1 MSTSSRTSNSERNIM
16 RGDDAANNN
25 MTTIIKIGSHS
36 SVIISHGNTSS
47 VSESSSKT
55 AGGQQEDG
63 KEDTRINLTT
73 KIRELDDTEEDSESS
88 SDFDDVTVSHRDEG
102 ITASPKSSTSGA
114 STLSSGIESGIS
126 CGGGDSVVV
135 VGGGGAMHHPMSTRS
150 GHYLSFI
157 WFKFCNQGSLFERYE
172 REKYLA

>member
-1 MSTSSRTSNSERNIM
+1 M
-16 RGDDAANNN
+16 RGDDVANNN

-55 AGGQQEDG
+55 AGRQQEGG

-73 KIRELDDTEEDSESS
+73 NIRELDDTEEDSS

-102 ITASPKSSTSGA
+102 IAASPKSSTSGA

-135 VGGGGAMHHPMSTRS
+135 VGGGAMHHSMSTRS

-157 WFKFCNQGSLFERYE
+157 LFKLCNQGSWFERYE

>member
-1 MSTSSRTSNSERNIM
+1 MSTSSTTSNSERKIM
-16 RGDDAANNN
+16 RGDDVANNN

-73 KIRELDDTEEDSESS
+73 KIRELDDTEEDSS

-135 VGGGGAMHHPMSTRS
+135 VGGGGAMHHPMSTRC

-157 WFKFCNQGSLFERYE
+157 LLKFCNQGSLFESYE

>member
-1 MSTSSRTSNSERNIM
+1 MSTSGRTSNSERKIM

-55 AGGQQEDG
+55 AGRQQEDG

-73 KIRELDDTEEDSESS
+73 NIRELDDTEEDSS

-150 GHYLSFI
+150 GHYLIFT

-172 REKYLA
+172 REK

>member
-1 MSTSSRTSNSERNIM
+1 MSTSCTTSNSERKIM
-16 RGDDAANNN
+16 RGDDVANNN

-36 SVIISHGNTSS
+36 SVIISHGNNSS
-47 VSESSSKT
+47 VSEPSSKT
-55 AGGQQEDG
+55 AGRQQEDG
-63 KEDTRINLTT
+63 KEDNRINLT

-135 VGGGGAMHHPMSTRS
+135 VGGGGAMHNPMSTRS
-150 GHYLSFI
+150 GH
-157 WFKFCNQGSLFERYE
+157 
-172 REKYLA
+172 

>member
-1 MSTSSRTSNSERNIM
+1 MSTSSTTSNSERKIM
-16 RGDDAANNN
+16 RGDDVANNN

-55 AGGQQEDG
+55 AGRQQEGG
-63 KEDTRINLTT
+63 KEDTRINLT

-157 WFKFCNQGSLFERYE
+157 LFKLCNQGSWFERYE
-172 REKYLA
+172 REKFLA

>member
-1 MSTSSRTSNSERNIM
+1 MSTSSTTSNSERKIM
-16 RGDDAANNN
+16 RGDDVANNN

-63 KEDTRINLTT
+63 KEDTRINLT

-150 GHYLSFI
+150 GHYLYFVQVMQSRI
-157 WFKFCNQGSLFERYE
+157 MV
-172 REKYLA
+172 